1 MRRLEWCSTRRT
13 ASAINSSC
21 DGHYSPSL
29 SGRVAQ
35 DGNSYGA
42 LMWSLGKV
50 IASPEVCRVYIG
62 SFWDQV
68 DKSSENYPL
77 IEAEQR
83 DLIRDL
89 LDLPRNTAVRKIN
102 ELVKRARLA
111 KVHAYIIGHLK
122 SEMPALFGKSAK
134 QAALLENLAG
144 EFKKIQ
150 RESNLASGDFP
161 NPAVFRER
169 LEALGLKHLNKLDKK
184 LIANMDEVLAQDI
197 PRLMQQFPLS
207 QKVIAEAERFFF
219 IKLLKLTKQTMVA
232 HAKK

>member
-1 MRRLEWCSTRRT
+1 M
-13 ASAINSSC
+13 
-21 DGHYSPSL
+21 
-29 SGRVAQ
+29 
-35 DGNSYGA
+35 
-42 LMWSLGKV
+42 

-68 DKSSENYPL
+68 DKSAENYPL

-83 DLIRDL
+83 DLIKDL

-150 RESNLASGDFP
+150 REHNLAAGDFP
-161 NPAVFRER
+161 NPAAFRER

-184 LIANMDEVLAQDI
+184 LIINMDEVLAQDI

-207 QKVIAEAERFFF
+207 QKVIAEAERYFS
-219 IKLLKLTKQTMVA
+219 LLLEG
-232 HAKK
+232 